1 MKCMECC
8 PRDPVL
14 LFENFEYKDCSKME
28 NVITIWKK
36 FNVITNICLLECCNI
51 YNSNTVSDVHHI
63 YNRSVLFILFF

>member
-1 MKCMECC
+1 MECC

-36 FNVITNICLLECCNI
+36 FNVITNIRLFECCNI
-51 YNSNTVSDVHHI
+51 YNI
-63 YNRSVLFILFF
+63 YNT